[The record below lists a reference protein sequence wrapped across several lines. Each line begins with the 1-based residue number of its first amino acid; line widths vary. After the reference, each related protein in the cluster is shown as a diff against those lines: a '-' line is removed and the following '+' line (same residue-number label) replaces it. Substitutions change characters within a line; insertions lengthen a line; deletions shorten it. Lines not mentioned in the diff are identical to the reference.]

1 MSSIYSCKL
10 QSLLYIYNYIY
21 ISIYII
27 NYVYIYYN
35 TYLYTFVLYDC
46 GCHIFFQILT
56 RNLPQALPPA
66 GDDEFQCLGK
76 FNPNSQVR
84 GPQGPR
90 AVMFKLCLNRVPYII
105 YIYIFTSYICM
116 YIYIIYIHHIYIYT
130 HHIYIIYNPQ
140 PLEVTVC
147 S

>member
-1 MSSIYSCKL
+1 MEVCGSDSWGRIKL
-10 QSLLYIYNYIY
+10 QHLNCVLFRDSGSLSGLLQVTAGLRRYYKLYIYIIIY
-21 ISIYII
+21 
-27 NYVYIYYN
+27 
-35 TYLYTFVLYDC
+35 TYLYTCVLYDC

-90 AVMFKLCLNRVPYII
+90 VVMFKLCLNRVPYII
-105 YIYIFTSYICM
+105 YIYIYNI
-116 YIYIIYIHHIYIYT
+116 YIYIHHIYIHHIYIY
-130 HHIYIIYNPQ
+130 HI
-140 PLEVTVC
+140 
-147 S
+147 